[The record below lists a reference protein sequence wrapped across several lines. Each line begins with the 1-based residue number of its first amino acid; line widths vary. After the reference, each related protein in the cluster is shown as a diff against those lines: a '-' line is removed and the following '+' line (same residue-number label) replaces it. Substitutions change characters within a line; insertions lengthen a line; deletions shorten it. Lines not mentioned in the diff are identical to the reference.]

1 MRTVLSRRWSRYLVL
16 AGVLAVAPPLLSAVA
31 PNLFTE
37 PRALTLGIGVCYAAG
52 AIALNLLMGY
62 AGQISLGHAALLGVG
77 AFTSGALTYRFVEGP
92 MLFGVLG
99 AALLG
104 GLVAFLVGLPALRL
118 RGLYLAAVTI
128 AFGLMMT
135 ESVFRWKTI
144 TGGSAGMRIPRPWI
158 GEHYFLKNA
167 EYLSIVLVL
176 FLVIWAID
184 ANVVRTK
191 FGRAF
196 RAIRESEE
204 VAQSFGVG
212 VARYKLT
219 AFVMSGALAGVSGAM
234 FGHLVGFV
242 EARSFTYTL
251 SLTLVVMVVVGGLG
265 SRVGVVVAAL
275 GFTILPRIFSF
286 LNGWDQ
292 LIGAALL
299 IDVMA
304 RHPGGFA
311 EVFREAKERRLAKAG
326 EASPEA
332 EQPAIPRFATLGP
345 PEGAEPSPVL
355 PGDPLLQVQGVSV
368 RFGGLQALD
377 AASIEVPKRAI
388 VGLIGPNGA
397 GKSTLFNA
405 ISGFVRPESGTI
417 RLRGREIQDAAPDVR
432 ARMGIGRTFQLIGLA
447 KSQSVRENLLLA
459 QHQLAVYG
467 VPGALAYA
475 PWTAYDE
482 RVLAERADRS
492 IEALGFER
500 YAHTPVG
507 KLSHGQQRIV
517 EMACALVTDP
527 EILLLDEPSAGMAP
541 GAVENLA
548 ERLSEVRAGLDKTI
562 LLIEHNIPLVL
573 DVCDYIYVLNFGEIL
588 AEGTTEDIARRP
600 DVIAAYFGE
609 AGSAPE
615 ASPVPRRRAKA
626 GAR

>member
-1 MRTVLSRRWSRYLVL
+1 
-16 AGVLAVAPPLLSAVA
+16 
-31 PNLFTE
+31 
-37 PRALTLGIGVCYAAG
+37 
-52 AIALNLLMGY
+52 
-62 AGQISLGHAALLGVG
+62 
-77 AFTSGALTYRFVEGP
+77 
-92 MLFGVLG
+92 
-99 AALLG
+99 
-104 GLVAFLVGLPALRL
+104 
-118 RGLYLAAVTI
+118 
-128 AFGLMMT
+128 
-135 ESVFRWKTI
+135 
-144 TGGSAGMRIPRPWI
+144 
-158 GEHYFLKNA
+158 
-167 EYLSIVLVL
+167 
-176 FLVIWAID
+176 
-184 ANVVRTK
+184 
-191 FGRAF
+191 
-196 RAIRESEE
+196 
-204 VAQSFGVG
+204 
-212 VARYKLT
+212 
-219 AFVMSGALAGVSGAM
+219 
-234 FGHLVGFV
+234 
-242 EARSFTYTL
+242 
-251 SLTLVVMVVVGGLG
+251 VVMVVVGGLG
-265 SRVGVVVAAL
+265 SRVGVVIAAL

-311 EVFREAKERRLAKAG
+311 EVFREAKEKRLAKAR
-326 EASPEA
+326 EAASPED
-332 EQPAIPRFATLGP
+332 EQPAIPRFAHLGP
-345 PEGAEPSPVL
+345 PEGATPSPVL
-355 PGDPLLQVQGVSV
+355 SGDPLLQVRGLSV
-368 RFGGLQALD
+368 RFGGLQALNG
-377 AASIEVPKRAI
+377 ASIDVPKRAI

-405 ISGFVRPESGTI
+405 VSGFVRPDAGTI
-417 RLRGREIQDAAPDVR
+417 RFRGREIQDVAPDAR
-432 ARMGIGRTFQLIGLA
+432 ARLGIGRTFQLIGLA

-467 VPGALAYA
+467 VPGALTYA
-475 PWTAYDE
+475 PWAAYDE

-492 IEALGFER
+492 VEALGFER

-541 GAVENLA
+541 GAVESLA
-548 ERLSEVRAGLDKTI
+548 ERLAEVRTELDKTI

-609 AGSAPE
+609 SSTAAAAP
-615 ASPVPRRRAKA
+615 APPRRRAKA